1 MTIERSKPI
10 AAGWAGKL
18 WCIQRADGSLAYYR
32 PQVEPCVA
40 KEYKADLAR
49 QIRNLKK
56 RLSRAVKREAVA
68 A

>member
-1 MTIERSKPI
+1 MTNERSKPV

-18 WCIQRADGSLAYYR
+18 WCVQRADGSLAYYR
-32 PQVEPCVA
+32 PQIEPAVTA
-40 KEYKADLAR
+40 EYKADLAR

-56 RLSRAVKREAVA
+56 RLARAVKREAPA

>member
-1 MTIERSKPI
+1 MTNEVSKPI

-18 WCIQRADGSLAYYR
+18 WCVQRADGSLAYYR
-32 PQVEPCVA
+32 PQVEPWVA
-40 KEYKADLAR
+40 AAYKAELRR